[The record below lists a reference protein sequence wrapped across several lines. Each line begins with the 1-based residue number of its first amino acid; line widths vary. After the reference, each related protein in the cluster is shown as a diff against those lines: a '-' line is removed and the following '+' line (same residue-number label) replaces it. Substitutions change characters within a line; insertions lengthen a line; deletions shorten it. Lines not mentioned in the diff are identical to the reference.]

1 MTGNAINKAN
11 ATVNN
16 NDNLRIVYK
25 FKECKVREKVW
36 NSDEKMKGIFYFCK
50 KNIMKKFLKEAL
62 TFISILI
69 YGLLFIFSLSFLYEA
84 IKANA
89 ISWICILSVV
99 VVALVAV
106 AIVLFIKNK
115 KFAKIVL
122 ELISRALGIIL
133 FMGLLFS
140 IYNAVM
146 YNSILWII
154 LSVVILVLVAL
165 PIVLYIK
172 SNKFKNYIL
181 KHKGLVLSGFLFLFA
196 FLLSDAVRSVR
207 GDGIMRDPILWNWIV
222 GVLFAVSL
230 IVAVVYVRKY
240 IKIRDDNLKLQI
252 EPHTMRNAIE
262 SIRVKIKEIS
272 KDINERMSD
281 SQEDCA
287 LKSKINSL
295 RYEMESAC
303 DFLSEIAEDNSH
315 EKNVNTIYDELENV
329 KKYLEFKTNG
339 NLWNVSFYV
348 SLNDNKN
355 DKKKNNIFEIPS
367 RITTP
372 MIENAFKH
380 GDVNAPDFLSISFMQ
395 EGDKYMIEI
404 RNRILQDGIRQT
416 RWGGLGIQNMKRRIE
431 LYSENIGSSN
441 IALLDNGTD
450 GDYYYSKLTFQNT
463 RE

>member
-1 MTGNAINKAN
+1 
-11 ATVNN
+11 
-16 NDNLRIVYK
+16 
-25 FKECKVREKVW
+25 
-36 NSDEKMKGIFYFCK
+36 
-50 KNIMKKFLKEAL
+50 MKKFLKEAL

-69 YGLLFIFSLSFLYEA
+69 YGLLFIFSLSFLFEA

-99 VVALVAV
+99 VVALVALG
-106 AIVLFIKNK
+106 IVLFIKNK

-154 LSVVILVLVAL
+154 LSVVILVFVAL

-196 FLLSDAVRSVR
+196 FLLSNAVRSVR

-222 GVLFAVSL
+222 GILFAVSL

-252 EPHTMRNAIE
+252 EPHTIRNAIE
-262 SIRVKIKEIS
+262 SIRIKIDEIS
-272 KDINERMSD
+272 EDIND
-281 SQEDCA
+281 SMFDNQEYSL
-287 LKSKINSL
+287 LKSKIKSL
-295 RYEMESAC
+295 HYEMESAC
-303 DFLSEIAEDNSH
+303 DFLSEIAEDNSY
-315 EKNVNTIYDELENV
+315 ERNMSTIYDELENV
-329 KKYLEFKTNG
+329 KMYLDFKTNG
-339 NLWNVSFYV
+339 DLWNVSFDV
-348 SLNDNKN
+348 RLN
-355 DKKKNNIFEIPS
+355 DKKNDSKKDKNKDDILIPS

-380 GDVNAPDFLSISFMQ
+380 GDVNAPDFLSVSFVQ
-395 EGDKYMIEI
+395 ETDKSTIEI
-404 RNRILQDGIRQT
+404 RNKILKDAVQRT
-416 RWGGLGIQNMKRRIE
+416 WRGGLGIQNMKRRIE
-431 LYSENIGSSN
+431 LYSENIGSNN

-450 GDYYYSKLTFQNT
+450 GDYYYSRLTFQNT

>member
-1 MTGNAINKAN
+1 
-11 ATVNN
+11 
-16 NDNLRIVYK
+16 
-25 FKECKVREKVW
+25 
-36 NSDEKMKGIFYFCK
+36 
-50 KNIMKKFLKEAL
+50 MKKFLKEAL
-62 TFISILI
+62 TFICVVIYILM
-69 YGLLFIFSLSFLYEA
+69 FIFSLGFLIDA

-99 VVALVAV
+99 VVALVAL

-115 KFAKIVL
+115 KFAKIL
-122 ELISRALGIIL
+122 LKLIRRVSGIIL
-133 FMGLLFS
+133 FMGLVFS
-140 IYNAVM
+140 LYNAVM
-146 YNSILWII
+146 YKSILWII
-154 LSVVILVLVAL
+154 LSVVIVVLIAL
-165 PIVLYIK
+165 PIVMYIK

-181 KHKGLVLSGFLFLFA
+181 KHKGLVLSELLFLFA
-196 FLLSDAVRSVR
+196 FILSRVVR
-207 GDGIMRDPILWNWIV
+207 GEGIMRDPILWNWII
-222 GVLFAVSL
+222 GILFSVSL
-230 IVAVVYVRKY
+230 IVSVVYVVKYRKV
-240 IKIRDDNLKLQI
+240 RDDNLKLQI

-281 SQEDCA
+281 SQEDRA

-339 NLWNVSFYV
+339 NLWNVSFDV
-348 SLNDNKN
+348 RLAENKK
-355 DKKKNNIFEIPS
+355 DKKDNIFEIPS

-380 GDVNAPDFLSISFMQ
+380 GDVNAPDFLSISFVQ
-395 EGDKYMIEI
+395 DEDKYMIEI
-404 RNRILQDGIRQT
+404 RNRILQDGVRQT
-416 RWGGLGIQNMKRRIE
+416 RRGGLGIQNMKRRIE

-441 IALLDNGTD
+441 IALLDNENK
-450 GDYYYSKLTFQNT
+450 GDYYYSRLTFQNT
-463 RE
+463 GE

>member
-1 MTGNAINKAN
+1 
-11 ATVNN
+11 
-16 NDNLRIVYK
+16 
-25 FKECKVREKVW
+25 
-36 NSDEKMKGIFYFCK
+36 
-50 KNIMKKFLKEAL
+50 MKKFLKEAL

-172 SNKFKNYIL
+172 NNKFKNYIL
-181 KHKGLVLSGFLFLFA
+181 RHKGLVLSGFLFLFA
-196 FLLSDAVRSVR
+196 FLLSKAVRSVR
-207 GDGIMRDPILWNWIV
+207 GDGIMKDPILWNWII
-222 GVLFAVSL
+222 GILFAVSL
-230 IVAVVYVRKY
+230 IVAVVYVVKY
-240 IKIRDDNLKLQI
+240 RKIRDDNLKLQI
-252 EPHTMRNAIE
+252 EPHTIRNAIE
-262 SIRVKIKEIS
+262 SIRLKIKEIS
-272 KDINERMSD
+272 KDINGRMSD
-281 SQEDCA
+281 SQEDSA

-295 RYEMESAC
+295 RYEMESTC
-303 DFLSEIAEDNSH
+303 DFLAEIAEDNSH
-315 EKNVNTIYDELENV
+315 EKNMSTIYDELENV
-329 KKYLEFKTNG
+329 KMYLDFKTNG
-339 NLWNVSFYV
+339 DLWNVSFDV
-348 SLNDNKN
+348 RLN
-355 DKKKNNIFEIPS
+355 DKKKDDILIPS

-380 GDVNAPDFLSISFMQ
+380 GDVNAPDFLSVSFVQ
-395 EGDKYMIEI
+395 EVNKYTIEI
-404 RNRILQDGIRQT
+404 RNRILKDDVRRT
-416 RWGGLGIQNMKRRIE
+416 WRGGLGIQNMKRRIE
-431 LYSENIGSSN
+431 LYSENIGSNN

-450 GDYYYSKLTFQNT
+450 GDYYYSRLTFQNT